1 MNWRSRGCGMAALCA
16 GGLIAIAI
24 VGPVVWD
31 GFWLALAPAAALLI
45 PTAIDLHAAC
55 RPRDGRLGTVGS
67 LLLATAAAG
76 LLALAV
82 LGAAI
87 TADLGREPRWLALP
101 ELVAGYALIAGALLF
116 GAAAFRTRRV
126 PRWAA
131 AAFAV
136 GIPLGL
142 GSTCSSTRCPSA
154 TCSSSRGTGS
164 TWDSVCSPC
173 LSCDSDSRLA
183 QRRVRSIRSRNRPSM
198 GSCPRR

>member
-1 MNWRSRGCGMAALCA
+1 MAALCA

-31 GFWLALAPAAALLI
+31 GFWLALGPAAALLI

-87 TADLGREPRWLALP
+87 TADLGTEPRWLAFP
-101 ELVAGYALIAGALLF
+101 EQVAGYALIAGALLF
-116 GAAAFRTRRV
+116 GAAAFHTRRV

-131 AAFAV
+131 VAFAV
-136 GIPLGL
+136 GLRSGDRLGHRRVPLRRAVLLRGA
-142 GSTCSSTRCPSA
+142 RAP
-154 TCSSSRGTGS
+154 RGTR
-164 TWDSVCSPC
+164 SVCPVAHATRIR
-173 LSCDSDSRLA
+173 DSR
-183 QRRVRSIRSRNRPSM
+183 NPK
-198 GSCPRR
+198 

>member
-1 MNWRSRGCGMAALCA
+1 MAALCA

-31 GFWLALAPAAALLI
+31 GFWLALGPAAALLI

-87 TADLGREPRWLALP
+87 TADLGTEPRWLAFP
-101 ELVAGYALIAGALLF
+101 EQVAGYALIAGALLF
-116 GAAAFRTRRV
+116 GAAAFHTRRV

-131 AAFAV
+131 VAFAV
-136 GIPLGL
+136 GLPLGL
-142 GSTCSSTRCPSA
+142 GIDLAIDAFPFGELFFFAGHGLHVGLGLFALSLMRLGFATRAIPSEVNQQPESTFH
-154 TCSSSRGTGS
+154 G
-164 TWDSVCSPC
+164 
-173 LSCDSDSRLA
+173 
-183 QRRVRSIRSRNRPSM
+183 
-198 GSCPRR
+198 

>member
-1 MNWRSRGCGMAALCA
+1 MAALCA

-142 GSTCSSTRCPSA
+142 GIDVFINALPFGDLFFFAGYGFYVGLGLFAMSLMRLGFATRATSSEVNQEPESTFH
-154 TCSSSRGTGS
+154 G
-164 TWDSVCSPC
+164 
-173 LSCDSDSRLA
+173 
-183 QRRVRSIRSRNRPSM
+183 
-198 GSCPRR
+198 

>member
-1 MNWRSRGCGMAALCA
+1 MTGGSRRGGVGALFA
-16 GGLIAIAI
+16 GVLVAVAI
-24 VGPVVWD
+24 VGPLVWD

-45 PTAIDLHAAC
+45 LTALDLHAGW
-55 RPRDGRLGTVGS
+55 RPRDGRLGAVGS

-87 TADLGREPRWLALP
+87 TADLGTEPRWLAFP
-101 ELVAGYALIAGALLF
+101 EQVAGYGLIAGALLF

-142 GSTCSSTRCPSA
+142 GIDAAINAFPFGELFFFAGYGFYVGLALFALSLIRLGLATRATPSEVDQEPDA
-154 TCSSSRGTGS
+154 T
-164 TWDSVCSPC
+164 
-173 LSCDSDSRLA
+173 L
-183 QRRVRSIRSRNRPSM
+183 QR
-198 GSCPRR
+198 